1 MKQATKNL
9 KLNSAQWL
17 AHSMTAI
24 QTISQAENNLK
35 KKKAKCNEIY
45 DCALF
50 LRNFNHHDV
59 KM

>member
-35 KKKAKCNEIY
+35 KKKKLNVMKYMIVLY
-45 DCALF
+45 F
-50 LRNFNHHDV
+50 
-59 KM
+59 